1 MQSQERSLTTLIEPV
16 AGDVRVCVT
25 QVRSWQG
32 SMLVVVRIVRRDV
45 VVVAVGK
52 EVAAGVPVT
61 WTALRGATLGAARV
75 AGQVSGV
82 QALHL
87 ARLGASPAALRAL
100 ARNRYTQRSAMRVL
114 AIVGFIICHSV
125 ISFHCKN
132 NRSASM
138 QRLRHIRQHLM

>member
-1 MQSQERSLTTLIEPV
+1 MQSQERSLTTLVEPV

-25 QVRSWQG
+25 QVRSWQR
-32 SMLVVVRIVRRDV
+32 SMLVVVRIVWRDV

-52 EVAAGVPVT
+52 EVAAGVSVAR
-61 WTALRGATLGAARV
+61 TALRGATLGAARV

-100 ARNRYTQRSAMRVL
+100 ARNRYTQGSAMRVL
-114 AIVGFIICHSV
+114 AIVGFITCHSV
-125 ISFHCKN
+125 ISFHCKK
-132 NRSASM
+132 
-138 QRLRHIRQHLM
+138 

>member
-1 MQSQERSLTTLIEPV
+1 M
-16 AGDVRVCVT
+16 
-25 QVRSWQG
+25 
-32 SMLVVVRIVRRDV
+32 VVRIVRRDV

-52 EVAAGVPVT
+52 EVAAGVSVT
-61 WTALRGATLGAARV
+61 WTALCGATLGAARV

-87 ARLGASPAALRAL
+87 ARLGASPAALGAL
-100 ARNRYTQRSAMRVL
+100 ARNRYTQRSAM

-138 QRLRHIRQHLM
+138 QTLRHIR

>member
-1 MQSQERSLTTLIEPV
+1 
-16 AGDVRVCVT
+16 
-25 QVRSWQG
+25 
-32 SMLVVVRIVRRDV
+32 MLVVVRIVRSDV

-61 WTALRGATLGAARV
+61 WTALRGATLGAARM

-132 NRSASM
+132 NRSAPM
-138 QRLRHIRQHLM
+138 QTLRHIRQHLM